1 MCVQA
6 MLHESKMMTNLL
18 SAVEL
23 SKITGRCICDPIKA
37 LIETKALLP
46 KGTIPK
52 PVPVKPKT
60 EIM

>member
-1 MCVQA
+1 
-6 MLHESKMMTNLL
+6 MMTNLL

-37 LIETKALLP
+37 LIEIKMPLP

-52 PVPVKPKT
+52 PVKPKT